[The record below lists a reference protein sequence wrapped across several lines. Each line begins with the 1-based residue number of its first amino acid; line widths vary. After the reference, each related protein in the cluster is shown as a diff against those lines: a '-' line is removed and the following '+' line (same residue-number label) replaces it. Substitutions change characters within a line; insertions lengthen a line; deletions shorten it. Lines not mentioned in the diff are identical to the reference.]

1 ALAAAAMADARRAA
15 APRLAKAVER
25 HLLQLAMPRARVEL
39 AVEGTDPA
47 DDVRFLLGANPGAPV
62 QPLARV
68 AARGG
73 RWRGPWPPPRLVH
86 PGRPDTLVFDEVD
99 SGIGGEAALAVG
111 RSLATLG

>member
-47 DDVRFLLGANPGAPV
+47 DDVRFLLRANPGEPA

-68 AARGG
+68 PSGG
-73 RWRGPWPPPRLVH
+73 GLAGALPGLRLV
-86 PGRPDTLVFDEVD
+86 RTEAPDTLVFDEVD